1 VADLVAE
8 VARHA
13 RAQRLLHGRG
23 VDALR
28 LAPRRDGALA
38 HPDELVLVDDGV
50 ARVAVD
56 RHARAVAAREE
67 AVGHGDALGALD
79 ADGTDARQPPVAA
92 RWNTCYF
99 EEKESK
105 GEKRGHERRSEL
117 ALVRSAGR

>member
-92 RWNTCYF
+92 RWNTCNF
-99 EEKESK
+99 ERMKA
-105 GEKRGHERRSEL
+105 R
-117 ALVRSAGR
+117 VRSAGMKGEASLPW